1 MPTRSS
7 KFPCA
12 APSARSARG
21 GSRVSA
27 FPGGGL
33 LTLVISLTLLAMPA
47 SAQPSAADEV
57 RLGQVYARRLES
69 QYKLVKDPAAAERV
83 ARVGGAV
90 AAASDRPELPYTF
103 KILDLDIPNALSLPG
118 GFIYITKGL
127 LAFVRSDHELAAVLA
142 HEVTHA
148 AHRHQ
153 LQMIRRSNE
162 AAFWTLLIAVLSRDA
177 AIAVGAQLVG
187 VGLMSGYSRDLERE
201 ADLTGISYLM
211 KTSYTPV
218 AMLTLMERLAHEEQL
233 QPRQDAGAFADHPT
247 AQERVAYIEAD
258 LKRRGIPLLRRPA
271 ANYLKMIVRT
281 VPEQG
286 RQVGEI
292 LVNFLVVLRLPD
304 PARVGT
310 IAGRLDRFFDTDPDP
325 SEVTVLRAA
334 DGWEIVGGR
343 ILLMTLTP
351 DDAAVLGVPVDDAA
365 GQLQARLQWVIQ
377 QDLRMRQFNG

>member
-1 MPTRSS
+1 MTRLVAICLIGLCVTLL
-7 KFPCA
+7 PA
-12 APSARSARG
+12 APVR
-21 GSRVSA
+21 
-27 FPGGGL
+27 
-33 LTLVISLTLLAMPA
+33 
-47 SAQPSAADEV
+47 AQTTADEV

-69 QYKLVKDPAAAERV
+69 QYKLVKDPAAVERV
-83 ARVGGAV
+83 ARVGSAV
-90 AAASDRPELPYTF
+90 AAASDRAELPYTF

-177 AIAVGAQLVG
+177 AIAAGAQLVG
-187 VGLMSGYSRDLERE
+187 VSLMSGYSRDLERE
-201 ADLTGISYLM
+201 ADLTGISYLV
-211 KTSYTPV
+211 KTPYTPV
-218 AMLTLMERLAHEEQL
+218 AMLTLMERLAREEQL
-233 QPRQDAGAFADHPT
+233 QPQQNQGAFADHPT

-258 LKRRGIPLLRRPA
+258 LKQRGITIVRRPA
-271 ANYLKMIVRT
+271 ANYLRMIVRT
-281 VPEQG
+281 VPDQG

-292 LVNFLVVLRLPD
+292 LVNFLVVLQLPD

-351 DDAAVLGVPVDDAA
+351 DDAAFLGVPVEDAA